1 MNNKKAN
8 IIIVSPSGAIDPTYI
23 DGAQRVLTQWGY
35 NVSVSPNAKGKY
47 GRFSA
52 TDRKRI
58 SDLQQAI
65 NNPTFNIIL
74 CARGGYG
81 LSRIIDKIDFSPLIG
96 TDRLIVGFSD
106 ITAIHNALGNLGVKS
121 IHAPMAKH
129 IATECDSPA
138 VWELKKCLEGKT
150 LHYTFKN
157 MELNRK
163 GKATGRLIGGNL
175 SMIYA
180 LRGTKF
186 DLNYDGAILF
196 IEDVGERLYHI
207 DRMMQNLRLG
217 GVFNKIKGLI
227 VGQFTLCDVDDSFPD
242 GAYGVIANAVKGYR
256 FPVALNFSSG
266 HIDNNNM
273 PLMLGANYT
282 LNVPELPNKVI
293 LDQIA
298 D

>member
-1 MNNKKAN
+1 MIEGKH
-8 IIIVSPSGAIDPTYI
+8 ITIVSPSGAIDPAYI
-23 DGAQRVLTQWGY
+23 DGAVDVLTKWGY

-52 TDRKRI
+52 TDKKRI
-58 SDLQQAI
+58 TDLQQAI
-65 NNPTFNIIL
+65 NNPTANIIL

-81 LSRIIDKIDFSPLIG
+81 LSRIIDKIDFSPLIN
-96 TDRLIVGFSD
+96 TNRLVVGFSD
-106 ITAIHNALGNLGVKS
+106 ITAIHNALSNLGVKS
-121 IHAPMAKH
+121 LHAPMAKH
-129 IATECDSPA
+129 IAAESDSIA
-138 VWELKKCLEGKT
+138 VWELRKCLEGKP

-157 MELNRK
+157 TELNRK
-163 GKATGRLIGGNL
+163 GKVTGKLIGGNL
-175 SMIYA
+175 SIIYA

-217 GVFNKIKGLI
+217 GVFDRIKGLV
-227 VGQFTLCDVDDSFPD
+227 VGQFTLCDVDDSFSN
-242 GAYGVIANAVKGYR
+242 GAYGIIAEAVKGYR
-256 FPVALNFSSG
+256 FPVAFNFSSG

-282 LNVPELPNKVI
+282 LNVPQLQDKVT

-298 D
+298 R